1 MPPTCSHPAHFA
13 GLFLLNDLTVARC
26 VQVAKNKADLEQDIV
41 TLSQFYVIN
50 VQRLHDLDDLAV
62 RWDTSN
68 IHSIHQHEC
77 EGIIAE
83 IEMLQKMGGCVRW
96 GGIPLNNLEFKTWLH
111 LKMLI
116 DSEMPL
122 INSSHP
128 PVDCFGCTILMVLFS
143 IRRPHPDDLHIVCC
157 LIERR
162 LLPDTYWVIARH
174 HNMFVMHNVAHQ
186 KCKIHLDNI
195 SALLLLNHLK
205 LASLKED
212 NIDLILG

>member
-50 VQRLHDLDDLAV
+50 VQQLHDLDDLAV

-116 DSEMPL
+116 DSETLL

-128 PVDCFGCTILMVLFS
+128 PP
-143 IRRPHPDDLHIVCC
+143 R
-157 LIERR
+157 
-162 LLPDTYWVIARH
+162 
-174 HNMFVMHNVAHQ
+174 
-186 KCKIHLDNI
+186 
-195 SALLLLNHLK
+195 
-205 LASLKED
+205 
-212 NIDLILG
+212 